1 MIFKFSLINITIQT
15 NKKKHTKNTLTKT
28 KHIYFKI
35 IGTTK
40 FCFYKSNLFFNDDFT
55 VSIFWIWDFM
65 IIDTV
70 INTQGWHSFK
80 QVIQFIF

>member
-1 MIFKFSLINITIQT
+1 MICKFSLRTITIQT

-28 KHIYFKI
+28 KHIYLKI
-35 IGTTK
+35 IGTK
-40 FCFYKSNLFFNDDFT
+40 NFCFYKSNLFFNYEFT
-55 VSIFWIWDFM
+55 VSIFWISDFM
-65 IIDTV
+65 IIDTE